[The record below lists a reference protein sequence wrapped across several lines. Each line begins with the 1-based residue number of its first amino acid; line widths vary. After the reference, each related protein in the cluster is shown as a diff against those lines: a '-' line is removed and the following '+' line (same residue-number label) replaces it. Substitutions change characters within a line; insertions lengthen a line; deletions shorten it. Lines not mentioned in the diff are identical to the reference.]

1 VKRIQFVIE
10 RDVKAQT
17 ALIPEI
23 QQIADSEKGAL
34 GFLPS
39 TAFGEA
45 IGRGRLVAAI
55 AQGGAARTFAGF
67 LLYSGVYPNAKTQQV
82 AATPTFRRQGAASA
96 LMRALISELERL
108 GYLSIRADVASD
120 LPDAL
125 AFYAKHGF
133 ERILERPGGTTRGR
147 TILIHSRQ
155 LESDNLFS
163 AAATND
169 KPAVHLATRRR
180 NPSDVPIFVLDL
192 NVYFDLVWNRDHSEN
207 ARRLFGEAL
216 GHTVQLGSPRIVF
229 GGLFG

>member
-23 QQIADSEKGAL
+23 QQLADSEKEAL

-67 LLYSGVYPNAKTQQV
+67 LLYSGVYPNAKIQQV

-125 AFYAKHGF
+125 AVEPQHVVSG
-133 ERILERPGGTTRGR
+133 
-147 TILIHSRQ
+147 
-155 LESDNLFS
+155 
-163 AAATND
+163 
-169 KPAVHLATRRR
+169 
-180 NPSDVPIFVLDL
+180 
-192 NVYFDLVWNRDHSEN
+192 
-207 ARRLFGEAL
+207 
-216 GHTVQLGSPRIVF
+216 
-229 GGLFG
+229 

>member
-1 VKRIQFVIE
+1 MKRIQFVIE

-23 QQIADSEKGAL
+23 QQLADSEKEAL

-67 LLYSGVYPNAKTQQV
+67 LLYSGVYPNAKIQQV

-125 AFYAKHGF
+125 TFYVKHGF
-133 ERILERPGGTTRGR
+133 EKIRERPGGTTRGR

-180 NPSDVPIFVLDL
+180 NPSDVPMFVLDL
-192 NVYFDLVWNRDHSEN
+192 NVYFDLVRNRDHSEN
-207 ARRLFGEAL
+207 ARRLSARPWGTRVHLA
-216 GHTVQLGSPRIVF
+216 GC
-229 GGLFG
+229 